1 MENEY
6 YDFIKVFVEK
16 LIDGTYEKDNNV
28 VVVKHYNTFEIT
40 KNDIDRLAKEYGKGR
55 YMVFYRKFHGEEML
69 EACDPFLD
77 IIQQMYHKYYSEDG
91 IDAFL
96 DSFEVYSLQKS
107 VFRTYLESSL
117 CMRNEDLILSEVEQE
132 REILLQTIVKILLKI
147 SVEHPILLCINGLD
161 GASKAA
167 IEILN
172 RLLDSPGNGRILI
185 VAAYNDLRSV
195 LPHVSDVWDQY
206 MKRLESKNSIIDAS
220 LFNVPLVQGNSG
232 LFRFHAEYI
241 DDYIV
246 KLNNMFQMF
255 EFEQAAYYL
264 GIIYKKLEMER
275 LSINDVERFE
285 IIKLYARISI
295 YCQDIPNALLLC
307 NSLNEICKRHTSFR
321 MLYDYNYLLGLTQVY
336 NAKLYMARKCADT
349 CYRLAQE
356 KQEEF
361 LMFKAK
367 MLKHMASMSGWHN
380 ILFCANDIAIEQ
392 KILQD
397 AEKYEYYNH
406 LAHTYIYAFDNE
418 VNWFEPIQEIEEKIY
433 KFQRGMEI
441 AEQIGN
447 QYLMTVGYRKNIM
460 LSSINGAFETTTYY
474 YEKLY
479 ELVGDSDPV
488 KAADIYKGLGYN
500 LCAIEKYEEANTYYN
515 KAVNIY
521 YNFRMMDFVGE
532 TLYNMSLN
540 CILAND
546 FHTAYDYLQMCVKIV
561 EALHLNNL
569 RVCNISKLFG
579 LLALCSYR
587 LGLYYNCQMY
597 CDNTMLFLSHKL
609 NSSEEKPENIDPS
622 YTVCDDDLFL
632 YYYVS
637 GLLQMQKGNLNQ
649 ALDALNT
656 AQIYVIRSVGN
667 QFFSYVQYYITR
679 AELYRRLCNGEKAL
693 EELDTAYIYAE
704 KNNACKKMAMI
715 NAVKEN
721 KEWQPEQY
729 DLGLIDVTMEQI
741 RNATEQAGIN
751 KDYKEIKR
759 QMDFLAVWQRIVDIS
774 GKEEEE
780 LIVNALNSFVLNF
793 GIDVVVYI
801 NCAEEM
807 PKVCFNNAKEKLT
820 KEKLEKLAKYFSR
833 HRTGFVASKMRK
845 DYREYREVI
854 SVFGVNDVCS
864 MIAIPFY
871 VDEKLDNLF
880 ICYILMKDNW
890 NSPIKKYMMDENDFN
905 VYSLVLSQLVNAIS
919 MLEKQRKIN
928 DINIQLEN
936 AAVTDYL
943 TSLLNRDG
951 FFANIHKRVTE
962 ARKHNRKL
970 DLTVLYMDLDNFKY
984 YNDTF
989 GHDVGDLVLK
999 EISKIL
1005 MEQTA
1010 EEGFATRFGGDEFL
1024 IILEHSDGE
1033 KAMKKARKVLNAI
1046 LNKNAFVKEIGA
1058 FLGRED
1064 LVIPAEK
1071 KVSCSIGVA
1080 PVSEVKDDND
1090 ISKAIKRADEALYEI
1105 KHSTKC
1111 DCKLA
1116 EENKSAACTK
1126 SL

>member
-1 MENEY
+1 MKNEY

-16 LIDGTYEKDNNV
+16 LIDNASEKDNNV

-40 KNDIDRLAKEYGKGR
+40 KNDIDRLAAECGKGA
-55 YMVFYRKFHGEEML
+55 YMVFYKKFHGEEML
-69 EACDPFLD
+69 EACDPFLNM
-77 IIQQMYHKYYSEDG
+77 IQQMYQKYYSESS
-91 IDAFL
+91 IEEFL
-96 DSFEVYSLQKS
+96 DSFDIYSLQKS
-107 VFRTYLESSL
+107 VFKTYLESSL
-117 CMRNEDLILSEVEQE
+117 CVRNEDLILSEVEQE
-132 REILLQTIVKILLKI
+132 REILLQTIVRILLKI
-147 SVEHPILLCINGLD
+147 SAEHPMLICINGLD
-161 GASKAA
+161 GAPKAA

-172 RLLDSPGNGRILI
+172 RLLDSPGNGKILM

-195 LPHVSDVWDQY
+195 LPHVTSVWEQY
-206 MKRLESKNSIIDAS
+206 IKRLESKNSIIDAS
-220 LFNVPLVQGNSG
+220 LFNVPLIQENTG
-232 LFRFHAEYI
+232 LFRFHAESI
-241 DDYIV
+241 GDYII

-255 EFEQAAYYL
+255 EFEQASYYL

-285 IIKLYARISI
+285 IIKIYAKISI
-295 YCQDIPNALLLC
+295 YCQDIANALLLC
-307 NSLNEICKRHTSFR
+307 NSLNDICKRHTSFR
-321 MLYDYNYLLGLTQVY
+321 MHYDYNYLLGLTQVY
-336 NAKLYMARKCADT
+336 NVKLNMAQKCADT

-392 KILQD
+392 KILQA
-397 AEKYEYYNH
+397 AEKYKYYNH

-418 VNWFEPIQEIEEKIY
+418 VNWFEPIQEIEKKISN
-433 KFQRGMEI
+433 FQRGMEI
-441 AEQIGN
+441 AKQIGN

-500 LCAIEKYEEANTYYN
+500 LCAIEKYQESNAYYN
-515 KAVNIY
+515 KAVDIY
-521 YNFRMMDFVGE
+521 YNFKMMDFVGE

-546 FHTAYDYLQMCVKIV
+546 FETAYDYLQTCIKIV

-609 NSSEEKPENIDPS
+609 NSSEEEPENIDPS

-637 GLLQMQKGNLNQ
+637 GLLQMQKGNFHQ
-649 ALDALNT
+649 ALECLNS

-679 AELYRRLCNGEKAL
+679 AEIYRKLGDEKKAL
-693 EELDTAYIYAE
+693 QELDIAYIYAE
-704 KNNACKKMAMI
+704 KNNAHEKMAII
-715 NAVKEN
+715 NTIREN
-721 KEWQPEQY
+721 KVWQPRQY
-729 DLGLIDVTMEQI
+729 DLGLTNITMEQI
-741 RNATEQAGIN
+741 RDATEQAGIN

-759 QMDFLAVWQRIVDIS
+759 QMDFLAVWQRIVDIT

-780 LIVNALNSFVLNF
+780 LIVNALNSFALNF

-801 NCAEEM
+801 SYTEET
-807 PKVCFNNAKEKLT
+807 PKVCFSNAKVKLTGEKLKKLT
-820 KEKLEKLAKYFSR
+820 KYFGS

-864 MIAIPFY
+864 MIAVPFY

-905 VYSLVLSQLVNAIS
+905 VYALVLSQLVNAIS
-919 MLEKQRKIN
+919 MLEKQQKIN

-962 ARKHNRKL
+962 ARKKNKKL
-970 DLTVLYMDLDNFKY
+970 DLTVLYIDLDNFKY

-989 GHDVGDLVLK
+989 GHDVGDLILK

-1005 MEQTA
+1005 MEQA
-1010 EEGFATRFGGDEFL
+1010 EEEGFATRFGGDEFL

-1033 KAMKKARKVLNAI
+1033 KAMKKAREVLNAI
-1046 LNKNAFVKEIGA
+1046 LDKNAFVEEIKE

-1064 LVIPAEK
+1064 IVIPAEK

-1080 PVSEVKDDND
+1080 PMSEVKDDND
-1090 ISKAIKRADEALYEI
+1090 ISRAIKRADEALYGI

-1116 EENKSAACTK
+1116 EE
-1126 SL
+1126 